1 MTLSTYSRLLTHN
14 NTKIKKGEKLGFMS
28 FGIHLA
34 PAKLSGFNVCPSASK
49 GCAVACLN
57 TAGLGAYSNVQAAR
71 IAKTKFFFSDKPAFL
86 IQLVKEISAAVRKAE
101 KKEMKPAFRLNL
113 TSDLPWEKI
122 KLDGKTVFQLFP
134 KVQFYDYT
142 KVPARMGDFLAGE
155 FPKNYHLTFSRSES
169 NGALV
174 ESVLKSKGNV
184 AIVFRGALPKRWRGF
199 KVVDGDLSDVRFKD
213 GKGVVVGLVQKG
225 KAKQDKSGF
234 VLEPVEGGQA

>member
-1 MTLSTYSRLLTHN
+1 MLTSARMKLLTTS

-34 PAKLSGFNVCPSASK
+34 PAKLSGFNVCKSASA
-49 GCAVACLN
+49 GCAAACLN
-57 TAGLGAYSNVQAAR
+57 TAGMGVYSSVQAAR

-101 KKEMKPAFRLNL
+101 KNGMKPAFRLNL

-142 KVPARMGDFLAGE
+142 KVPARMSSFLAGE

-174 ESVLKSKGNV
+174 ESVLQSRGNV

-199 KVVDGDLSDVRFKD
+199 KVVDGDLSDVRFKN

-225 KAKQDKSGF
+225 KAKQDKTGF
-234 VLEPVEGGQA
+234 VLEPSERGEG